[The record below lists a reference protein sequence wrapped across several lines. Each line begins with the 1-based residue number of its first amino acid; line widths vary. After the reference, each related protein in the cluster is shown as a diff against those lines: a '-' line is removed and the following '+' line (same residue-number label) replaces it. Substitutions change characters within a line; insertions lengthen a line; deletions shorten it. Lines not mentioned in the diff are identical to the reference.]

1 MDSIDIDTLKRSC
14 KANNLS
20 DVGTKTELWTRLK
33 GGSGGDKKKA
43 KKAAAPASTTAD
55 VGPPASYVAKEYA
68 SLKTAGFDDDDEIN
82 DLINKRWS
90 KMQELKK
97 ATDSVGG
104 GDKGKAKNVTE
115 EVEMPVF
122 LTEAQA
128 ANSNL
133 QIKSP
138 EPNDKGMYI
147 YTRITG
153 GSAAKQNKETLLHAS
168 NVQSIVKKLGDEVEL
183 LQKSGPPL
191 KVEPAVKIE
200 GKKAH
205 DPDAAS
211 SGSDSRKRKWNFE
224 QMDGFHEAAAV
235 WASKTIENRL
245 MDKKRQKQNLANFCP
260 DFNIPVV
267 EVTKKRWMA
276 QELARNLLQYTD
288 DEEEDE

>member
-1 MDSIDIDTLKRSC
+1 MDTIDIETLKRSC
-14 KANNLS
+14 KANGLP
-20 DVGTKTELWTRLK
+20 DDGPKATLWARLK
-33 GGSGGDKKKA
+33 GGSGDKKKA
-43 KKAAAPASTTAD
+43 KKAAAPAPAPTAD

-97 ATDSVGG
+97 ATDSNG
-104 GDKGKAKNVTE
+104 GDKDKAKNVTE
-115 EVEMPVF
+115 EVEIPVF

-128 ANSNL
+128 AKSNL

-153 GSAAKQNKETLLHAS
+153 GSAAKDPTDDKRKTAGGRKT
-168 NVQSIVKKLGDEVEL
+168 V
-183 LQKSGPPL
+183 PPL

-200 GKKAH
+200 GKEAH

-211 SGSDSRKRKWNFE
+211 GGSDSRKRKWNFE

-267 EVTKKRWMA
+267 EDTKKRWMA
-276 QELARNLLQYTD
+276 QEIARNLLQYTD